1 MFVTITFIRW
11 LHLVGAAALVGGMV
25 LQLFV
30 VSPLLSWVDPAIRGK
45 LAKKATDFYLPVFW
59 VSLSLLI
66 MTGAFVI
73 FDRLVSLENMVFPYK
88 NSYETFWLLKLSFVG
103 GIALL
108 GILIARMSGEIRSTT
123 RKQVASGPE
132 SPQAAR
138 LEDRKTRLRQT
149 VGLLRNLNVVLGIFV
164 LLWAAVLQNIFGL
177 LILR

>member
-30 VSPLLSWVDPAIRGK
+30 VSPLLSGIDPALRGK
-45 LAKKATDFYLPVFW
+45 LAKKASDYYLPVFW
-59 VSLSLLI
+59 ISLALLI
-66 MTGAFVI
+66 ITGAFVI

-103 GIALL
+103 AIGLL
-108 GILIARMSGEIRSTT
+108 GILIARLSNEIRGASREQMASAADVPKVSLLEN
-123 RKQVASGPE
+123 RKY
-132 SPQAAR
+132 
-138 LEDRKTRLRQT
+138 RLRH
-149 VGLLRNLNVVLGIFV
+149 VVSLLRNLNVVLGIFV

>member
-108 GILIARMSGEIRSTT
+108 GIVIARMSGEIRATT
-123 RKQVASGPE
+123 QKQIVSGRDSSEARILEGRKS
-132 SPQAAR
+132 
-138 LEDRKTRLRQT
+138 RLRQT

>member
-108 GILIARMSGEIRSTT
+108 GILIARMSGEIRTT
-123 RKQVASGPE
+123 TQKQISSGPDSE
-132 SPQAAR
+132 KAAR

>member
-30 VSPLLSWVDPAIRGK
+30 VSPLMSGIDPALRGK
-45 LAKKATDFYLPVFW
+45 LAKKASDYYLPVFW
-59 VSLSLLI
+59 VSLALLI
-66 MTGAFVI
+66 ITGAFVI

-103 GIALL
+103 AIGLL
-108 GILIARMSGEIRSTT
+108 GILIARLSNEIRGASREQMAVTEDVT
-123 RKQVASGPE
+123 KISLLENRKH
-132 SPQAAR
+132 
-138 LEDRKTRLRQT
+138 RLRH
-149 VGLLRNLNVVLGIFV
+149 VVSLLRNLNVVLGIFV

>member
-45 LAKKATDFYLPVFW
+45 IAKKATDFYLPVFW

-66 MTGAFVI
+66 ITGAFVI

-108 GILIARMSGEIRSTT
+108 GIVIAKISGEIRQTT
-123 RKQVASGPE
+123 REQLAQGQDSE
-132 SPQAAR
+132 AALR
-138 LEDRKTRLRQT
+138 LEGKKSRLRHT
-149 VGLLRNLNVVLGIFV
+149 VGLLRNLNVILGIFV

>member
-66 MTGAFVI
+66 ITGAFVI

-103 GIALL
+103 GIAIL
-108 GILIARMSGEIRSTT
+108 GIVIAKISGEIRQTT
-123 RKQVASGPE
+123 RQQFSQ
-132 SPQAAR
+132 SPDSETTLR
-138 LEDRKTRLRQT
+138 LEEKKSRLRHT

>member
-30 VSPLLSWVDPAIRGK
+30 VSPLLSWVDPSIRGK

-108 GILIARMSGEIRSTT
+108 GILIARMSGEIRITT
-123 RKQVASGPE
+123 REQLATGPE
-132 SPQAAR
+132 SEEAR
-138 LEDRKTRLRQT
+138 KLEEKKNRLRQT

>member
-30 VSPLLSWVDPAIRGK
+30 VSPLLSWVDPSIRGK

-108 GILIARMSGEIRSTT
+108 GIAIARISAEIRKTT
-123 RKQVASGPE
+123 QKQISCGPD
-132 SPQAAR
+132 SDKAVV
-138 LEDRKTRLRQT
+138 LEEKKGRLRQA